1 MKTSVDARSFS
12 CFVNTNFLTFVEYLR
27 KKKITCCPD
36 VVPLIIENHFICDL
50 Q

>member
-27 KKKITCCPD
+27 KKKKSR
-36 VVPLIIENHFICDL
+36 VVPMLFL
-50 Q
+50 